1 MRTPTADL
9 NWERSVGRSM
19 PAATGRRLRALGV
32 LALMSVSTASAQI
45 GLASG
50 ASQATLVVRSAPRAS
65 ALEVGSIHRTGR
77 NGDLTHATMDLQL
90 SAISPYR
97 LVIRG
102 VPGAT
107 GGQVWVQAVDGTYHQ
122 VVAGSSVTVA
132 HGAHAPAHS
141 RRQVKFQFDRGV
153 PSALSKL
160 PVRYELVMVP
170 KI

>member
-1 MRTPTADL
+1 M
-9 NWERSVGRSM
+9 GRSM
-19 PAATGRRLRALGV
+19 LMATGRRLGALGV
-32 LALMSVSTASAQI
+32 LALMSVSTAWAQV

-50 ASQATLVVRSAPRAS
+50 VSQVTLVVRSAPRAS
-65 ALEVGSIHRTGR
+65 ALAVGSIHRTGR
-77 NGDLTHATMDLQL
+77 QGDMTHATMDLQL
-90 SAISPYR
+90 SASSPYR
-97 LVIRG
+97 LVVRG
-102 VPGAT
+102 VLGAT
-107 GGQVWVQAVDGTYHQ
+107 GGQVWVQSVDGTYHQ

-132 HGAHAPAHS
+132 HGSRAPAHF